1 MRSVH
6 LYAAV
11 SFIFMGYK
19 EIWRPYDTSPGQR
32 LPCKIKSKEIMLHF
46 TAKKA
51 GIIVSAAAATLA
63 IFLPIATANATASH
77 PDGSTLPEFDSVGS
91 DTIYCVDKAIYSAYS
106 EKAVA
111 VPPLGGENLGCT
123 TTSLTQK
130 VKKEISGTKFTF
142 SSTGTTNCATTANW
156 SPTAADVLFPNGSGA
171 GEECLANDNG
181 RGNVAFSRS
190 SGGKTSSTLDASEV
204 DYWAFA
210 LDAVTWGDF
219 NGATTAET
227 GGVANDNYAPKSLTP
242 AQIQDIYN
250 CTYTNWMQV
259 GGLNEPIVLDYEQS
273 GSGTGA
279 FFAKTVLGLGSG
291 YPVSTEACPINFVEE
306 NDGQLINPSTGT
318 PQATNEGVIFPYSY
332 ALYTAQT
339 NGTETNV
346 TNGYKMEA
354 IQAVGQSKGY
364 VPSSTSITEAAAA
377 DNATSSG
384 DACTDGTDTGKS
396 FCSAR
401 YVYHVTDQE
410 LATSFLSAYDSVLDF
425 VGVPA
430 SGTAPSTGV
439 CGNAFASTITTYG
452 FKPLTKATTVEGSPT
467 DPVPGTSY
475 CRQF

>member
-1 MRSVH
+1 
-6 LYAAV
+6 
-11 SFIFMGYK
+11 
-19 EIWRPYDTSPGQR
+19 
-32 LPCKIKSKEIMLHF
+32 MLHL

-63 IFLPIATANATASH
+63 IFLPIATANAAASH

-142 SSTGTTNCATTANW
+142 SSTGTTNCETTSNW
-156 SPTAADVLFPNGSGA
+156 NPTAAGDVLYPNGSGD

-190 SGGKTSSTLDASEV
+190 SSGKTASTLDASSV

-210 LDAVTWGDF
+210 LDAVTWSDF

-227 GGVANDNYAPKSLTP
+227 GSVPNNNYAPKSLTP
-242 AQIQDIYN
+242 TQIADIYN

-259 GGLNEPIVLDYEQS
+259 GGTNTPIVLDYPQS
-273 GSGTGA
+273 GSGTGS
-279 FFAKTVLGLGSG
+279 FFAKIFLNNV
-291 YPVSTEACPINFVEE
+291 YPVSTMSCPINFVEE
-306 NDGQLINPSTGT
+306 NDGQLINPNTDT
-318 PQATNEGVIFPYSY
+318 AQATNEGVIYPYSF

-346 TNGYKMEA
+346 TNGDKLEA

-364 VPSSTSITEAAAA
+364 APSATSITEPAAA

-401 YVYHVTDQE
+401 YVYHVTDQA

-430 SGTAPSTGV
+430 SGTAPSTGI
-439 CGNAFASTITTYG
+439 CGNHFASTITTYG
-452 FKPLTKATTVEGSPT
+452 FKPLTKATTVQGSPT
-467 DPVPGTSY
+467 DPVPGSSY
-475 CRQF
+475 CRQY